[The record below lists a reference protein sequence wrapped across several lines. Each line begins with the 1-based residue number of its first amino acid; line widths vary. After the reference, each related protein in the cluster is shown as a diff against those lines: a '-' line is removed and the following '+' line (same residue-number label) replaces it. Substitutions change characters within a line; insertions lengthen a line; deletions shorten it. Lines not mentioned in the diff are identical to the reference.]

1 MKESMKKYK
10 ILKRSGAKV
19 PYDPEKIRERIELA
33 TEGLKVN
40 PLELESCAN
49 LLIREGLTTTE
60 IQNSLINSAVS

>member
-1 MKESMKKYK
+1 MKKYK

-40 PLELESCAN
+40 P
-49 LLIREGLTTTE
+49 
-60 IQNSLINSAVS
+60 